1 MNKTEH
7 LSRVPWNSICKA
19 LWYSSPVKWIQVYG
33 QKRSHSRDIK
43 GCCEPLPFACSQ
55 HVVNP
60 SLAQSASSQTD
71 AFKQLFFMMMMTQA
85 WYGTK
90 TKFHG
95 TALPSQR
102 FPTRPSLA
110 AFLARTQGGVYRL
123 RAICSF
129 LQKSLWAWRLSSPWD
144 GSSCKEDTRGSNAI
158 RATP

>member
-1 MNKTEH
+1 MSLETPYARPCDI
-7 LSRVPWNSICKA
+7 LPQWNE
-19 LWYSSPVKWIQVYG
+19 Y
-33 QKRSHSRDIK
+33 RSMARK
-43 GCCEPLPFACSQ
+43 GPIPEILRAVVSPLPFACSQ

-71 AFKQLFFMMMMTQA
+71 AFKQLFFMRMMTQA

-110 AFLARTQGGVYRL
+110 AFLARTRGGVYRL